1 MRSPPAEPTGEP
13 GATRPRYRAGAES
26 PVANVNQRESLVADI
41 NQRERR
47 NRGFRGSS
55 PEQHGGRA
63 TAKSAEGR

>member
-1 MRSPPAEPTGEP
+1 MANVNQR
-13 GATRPRYRAGAES
+13 ES

-47 NRGFRGSS
+47 NGSS
-55 PEQHGGRA
+55 GGRPPEQHGGRA